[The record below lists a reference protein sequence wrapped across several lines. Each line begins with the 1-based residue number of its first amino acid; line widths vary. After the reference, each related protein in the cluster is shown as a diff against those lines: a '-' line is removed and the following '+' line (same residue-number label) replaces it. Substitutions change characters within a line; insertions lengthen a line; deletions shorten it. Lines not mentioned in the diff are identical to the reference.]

1 MLFSA
6 RQPSIGRAWLG
17 SWWLWEARAL
27 AVPKPPACNVEVNVL
42 WRNMGASR
50 EDGHCQGGTKI
61 QRTGPRAPP
70 AGPSVMPR
78 ATFPE
83 RATTRALALCLC
95 RIKEPLHL
103 LPFSAPRG
111 AQGGERK
118 GITCAAGKTG
128 MTRLQTDIFRRWFY
142 EPSLV
147 SPHI

>member
-1 MLFSA
+1 
-6 RQPSIGRAWLG
+6 
-17 SWWLWEARAL
+17 
-27 AVPKPPACNVEVNVL
+27 
-42 WRNMGASR
+42 MGESR
-50 EDGHCQGGTKI
+50 EVGHCQGGTKI
-61 QRTGPRAPP
+61 QITGPQAPP

-128 MTRLQTDIFRRWFY
+128 MTRLQTDISEDDFM
-142 EPSLV
+142 
-147 SPHI
+147 SPALYLLISRKELKSFMVTSAL